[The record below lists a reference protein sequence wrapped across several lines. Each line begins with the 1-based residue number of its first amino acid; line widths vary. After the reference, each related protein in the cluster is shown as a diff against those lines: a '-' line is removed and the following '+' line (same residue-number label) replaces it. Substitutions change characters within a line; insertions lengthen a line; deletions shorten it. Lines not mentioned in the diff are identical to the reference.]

1 MHIHFKPSNRKT
13 CLNTTLF
20 LIDIIFAIA
29 FQIGHMYFFINASFK
44 KENDH
49 MLHVIIGAGFT
60 GFMLIY
66 AFSDGVRFL
75 RK

>member
-1 MHIHFKPSNRKT
+1 M
-13 CLNTTLF
+13 LF

-29 FQIGHMYFFINASFK
+29 FQIGHMYFFINADFK

-75 RK
+75 RSQPDKILYLVSCLL